1 MPVAVAV
8 WYAAHHI
15 VRAAPALLGAW
26 HVPARRTDRTNFDCN
41 AVASSTGV
49 CVKHGSL
56 TRRAVMQMRVP
67 DEQVDYWPSTFRKNE
82 VTSDE
87 GMLNSNPEHIE
98 VRPVSFCPHICCLR
112 T

>member
-1 MPVAVAV
+1 
-8 WYAAHHI
+8 
-15 VRAAPALLGAW
+15 
-26 HVPARRTDRTNFDCN
+26 
-41 AVASSTGV
+41 
-49 CVKHGSL
+49 
-56 TRRAVMQMRVP
+56 MQMRVP

-112 T
+112 M